1 MHNRHQVINF
11 YSSYNVK
18 MSNIS
23 VWGNFINGEYN
34 DRKIYED
41 EDIIIVRYCG
51 QRCGKNDKF
60 IGPGNRFF
68 AKNSKKDYYKFIG
81 NIIFSK
87 LIGTER
93 QLHNGEYKD
102 INIFRIVISKEE
114 VQFRVKLD
122 AYDYF
127 GLEKKGQDF
136 MSGIINHAVVTV
148 N

>member
-1 MHNRHQVINF
+1 
-11 YSSYNVK
+11 
-18 MSNIS
+18 MSNIG
-23 VWGNFINGEYN
+23 VWVNFINGESN
-34 DRKIYED
+34 DIKIYED

-68 AKNSKKDYYKFIG
+68 SKNSKKDYYKFIG

-87 LIGTER
+87 LIGTEK
-93 QLHNGEYKD
+93 QLHNGVYKD
-102 INIFRIVISKEE
+102 INIFRIVISKEEE

-127 GLEKKGQDF
+127 GWGKKGQDF
-136 MSGIINHAVVTV
+136 MSGIINHAVVTL
-148 N
+148 